1 MILVVNLNVS
11 LDKHYELDA
20 FVPNTVMRAAA
31 VENTPGGERAACCR
45 RFKGT
50 GGRSACHG
58 DDWWQYGGIYRAK
71 A

>member
-31 VENTPGGERAACCR
+31 VENTPGG
-45 RFKGT
+45 
-50 GGRSACHG
+50 
-58 DDWWQYGGIYRAK
+58 
-71 A
+71 